1 MKAKQYV
8 QEQVMKVSSGVAF
21 AIFVAVGIGFLIQ
34 TLGNMTGIEMLFK
47 IGKVTTVMLA
57 PALGAGIAYKMEVN
71 ALVLFSAMSSA
82 TLGAGAVTILEDG
95 SLSLVGG
102 DPVGALIAA
111 TVAVFVGKK
120 ITGTSKLDMITI
132 PIVTVLI
139 GGVVGVLSSG
149 VIQPILL
156 QLSHMISGAVE
167 GSPVVG
173 SMIMSVL
180 FAIALMSPLSSAAL
194 SIALALSP
202 LVNGALLIGTT
213 SQFFA
218 YAFVSWRDN
227 DMGGFLGQLIVTPKL
242 QLPNLIKNP
251 TVMIGPL
258 LSAAICAPLATVGF
272 GFQAVPEVGGMG
284 FSAFV
289 SPIWLLNNG
298 GLSAL
303 GIQLLCGAV
312 LPILIT
318 YGVNKVLYA
327 THFMRFG
334 DLALSVE

>member
-120 ITGTSKLDMITI
+120 NYGHIKIRYDYYPNRYRANWRSCWCLVQRCDPTDTL
-132 PIVTVLI
+132 
-139 GGVVGVLSSG
+139 
-149 VIQPILL
+149 
-156 QLSHMISGAVE
+156 
-167 GSPVVG
+167 
-173 SMIMSVL
+173 
-180 FAIALMSPLSSAAL
+180 AIKSDD
-194 SIALALSP
+194 
-202 LVNGALLIGTT
+202 
-213 SQFFA
+213 F
-218 YAFVSWRDN
+218 R
-227 DMGGFLGQLIVTPKL
+227 
-242 QLPNLIKNP
+242 
-251 TVMIGPL
+251 
-258 LSAAICAPLATVGF
+258 
-272 GFQAVPEVGGMG
+272 
-284 FSAFV
+284 
-289 SPIWLLNNG
+289 
-298 GLSAL
+298 
-303 GIQLLCGAV
+303 CG
-312 LPILIT
+312 
-318 YGVNKVLYA
+318 
-327 THFMRFG
+327 
-334 DLALSVE
+334 